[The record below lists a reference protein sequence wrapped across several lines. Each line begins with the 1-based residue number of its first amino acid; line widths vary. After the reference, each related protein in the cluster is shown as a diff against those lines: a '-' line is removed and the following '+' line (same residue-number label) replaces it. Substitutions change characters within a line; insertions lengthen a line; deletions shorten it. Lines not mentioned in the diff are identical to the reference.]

1 MATHPNLISAEEL
14 SPLLHTQGLQVI
26 QVTTVEVYREGHIP
40 GAVLVLPE
48 DLICRI
54 PPAPGRLPGVDK
66 LNQVF
71 GGIGYAPDTNI
82 VVCDDEGGGWAG
94 RLAWTLDVIGHEKWS
109 YLNGGI
115 RAWAANGFPLVT
127 TPTSVKPHQVD
138 LSISSAP
145 IAEIEDIKPRLS
157 DAGLVIWD
165 CRSIDEY
172 EGTRRN
178 AARAGHIPGARHLD
192 WLDLMDE
199 QDHLKLI
206 KNAEALLQEHGIV
219 RSKNIIT
226 HCQTH
231 HRSGLT
237 YMAAR
242 LLGFPRIRAYHGS
255 WSEWGNQTDTP
266 IETGPPKRA

>member
-1 MATHPNLISAEEL
+1 MATHPTLLSAERL
-14 SPLLHTQGLQVI
+14 SSLLHTQELQII
-26 QVTTVEVYREGHIP
+26 QVTTIEVYRAGHIP
-40 GAVLVLPE
+40 GAVLILPE
-48 DLICRI
+48 DLICGI
-54 PPAPGRLPGVDK
+54 PPAPGRLPHVDK

-71 GGIGYAPDTNI
+71 GSIGYAPDTNI

-94 RLAWTLDVIGHEKWS
+94 RLAWTLDVIGHQKWS

-115 RAWAANGFPLVT
+115 RAWAADGFPLVT
-127 TPTSVKPHQVD
+127 TPTSVEPHQVN

-145 IAEIEDIKPRLS
+145 IAEIEDIAPHLS
-157 DAGLVIWD
+157 DADLVIWD
-165 CRSIDEY
+165 CRSVDEY
-172 EGTRRN
+172 EGTRRS
-178 AARAGHIPGARHLD
+178 ATRAGHIPGARHLD
-192 WLDLMDE
+192 WLDLMDVK
-199 QDHLKLI
+199 DHLKLI
-206 KNAEALLQEHGIV
+206 NNTEALLKEHGIV